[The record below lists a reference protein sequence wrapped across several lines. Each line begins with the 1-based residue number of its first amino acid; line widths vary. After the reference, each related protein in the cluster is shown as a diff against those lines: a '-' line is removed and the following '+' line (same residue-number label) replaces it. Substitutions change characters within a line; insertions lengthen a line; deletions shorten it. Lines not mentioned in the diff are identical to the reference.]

1 MGPLANRRLLE
12 VIGTCKPQGTQEL
25 LQCEADIAVVILAR
39 NEEAV
44 IGKTLERLSPLIS
57 KPENIHVVA
66 DHCIDAT
73 AELARRAGVSVHIRT
88 QGGPAGKGPALRWW
102 LDRTHEKSTPSQV
115 VVVLDAD
122 SFVATNFFPVVLKF
136 ISLGKE
142 VLQTRVE
149 PIFYSTQTI
158 ASLAALSEITDQR
171 VYDAFRARLGWPVR
185 LRGTGMVFRRSV
197 LEAVS
202 HSLHTLTE
210 DVELSL
216 LLSSKGISISFV
228 QETVVFDPKPCN
240 EKAAIN
246 QRARWLKGQFQVLQ
260 SYPKEIGKLLL
271 SGFPGWSLLGSVL
284 FKPRS
289 LVFVVKIAA
298 AILSAILAGKY
309 GENAFFF
316 LTFSALMILSILVHS
331 IAILSSLRYLEK
343 GVSAIKTLLAIPFFF
358 LLWIRS
364 FLLAVVTN
372 EPWLRSRPLVYKI
385 VVTEPE
391 SAH

>member
-1 MGPLANRRLLE
+1 M
-12 VIGTCKPQGTQEL
+12 IGTHKHKDTQEYFE
-25 LQCEADIAVVILAR
+25 CEADIAVVILAR

-44 IGKTLERLSPLIS
+44 LGKTLERLSPLIKKS
-57 KPENIHVVA
+57 ENIHVVA

-73 AELARRAGVSVHIRT
+73 ADIARRAGVSVHIRT
-88 QGGPAGKGPALRWW
+88 QGGPDGKGPALRWW
-102 LDRTHEKSTPSQV
+102 LNRTHEKSTPSQV

-122 SFVATNFFPVVLKF
+122 SFVATNFFPVILKYV
-136 ISLGKE
+136 SLGKE

-149 PIFYSTQTI
+149 PIFYSAQTI

-185 LRGTGMVFRRSV
+185 LRGTGMVFKRSV
-197 LEAVS
+197 LKAVS

-216 LLSSKGISISFV
+216 LLSSKGIPITFV
-228 QETVVFDPKPCN
+228 QETAVFDPKPCN
-240 EKAAIN
+240 ETAAIN

-289 LVFVVKIAA
+289 LVFAVKIAA
-298 AILSAILAGKY
+298 AILSAILAGTS
-309 GENAFFF
+309 GEYAYLF
-316 LTFSALMILSILVHS
+316 LTFSAIMILSIFLHS
-331 IAILSSLRYLEK
+331 VAILFSLRYLEK
-343 GVSAIKTLLAIPFFF
+343 GGSAVKTLLAIPFFF

-364 FLLAVVTN
+364 FLLAVFTN
-372 EPWLRSRPLVYKI
+372 EPWLRSRPLVFNT

-391 SAH
+391 SAQ

>member
-1 MGPLANRRLLE
+1 M
-12 VIGTCKPQGTQEL
+12 
-25 LQCEADIAVVILAR
+25 CEADIAVVILAR

-44 IGKTLERLSPLIS
+44 LGKTLERLSPLIDN
-57 KPENIHVVA
+57 PENIHVVA

-73 AELARRAGVSVHIRT
+73 ADIARRAGVSVHIRT
-88 QGGPAGKGPALRWW
+88 RGGPTGKGPALRWW
-102 LDRTHEKSTPSQV
+102 LNRTREKSTPSQV

-122 SFVATNFFPVVLKF
+122 SFVATNFFPVVMKQV
-136 ISLGKE
+136 SLGKE

-149 PIFYSTQTI
+149 PIFYTAQTI
-158 ASLAALSEITDQR
+158 ASIAALSEIADQR

-202 HSLHTLTE
+202 HRLHTLTE

-216 LLSSKGISISFV
+216 LFSSQGIPISFV
-228 QETVVFDPKPCN
+228 QETEVFDPKPGN
-240 EKAAIN
+240 ETAAIN

-260 SYPKEIGKLLL
+260 SYPKEIGKLFL

-298 AILSAILAGKY
+298 AILSAIIAGKY
-309 GENAFFF
+309 GEYAYFF
-316 LTFSALMILSILVHS
+316 LTFSALMILSIFLHS
-331 IAILSSLRYLEK
+331 IAILFSLRYLEK
-343 GVSAIKTLLAIPFFF
+343 GGSAIKTLLAIPFFF
-358 LLWIRS
+358 LLWFRS
-364 FLLAVVTN
+364 FFLAVVTN
-372 EPWLRSRPLVYKI
+372 EPWLRSRPLVFSSI
-385 VVTEPE
+385 VNEPE
-391 SAH
+391 SAN

>member
-1 MGPLANRRLLE
+1 M
-12 VIGTCKPQGTQEL
+12 IGTRNHQDMQERFK
-25 LQCEADIAVVILAR
+25 CETDIAVVILAR

-44 IGKTLERLSPLIS
+44 LGKTLERLSPLIN
-57 KPENIHVVA
+57 KPESIHVVA

-88 QGGPAGKGPALRWW
+88 QGGPTGKGPALRWW
-102 LDRTHEKSTPSQV
+102 LNRTQEKSAPSQV

-122 SFVATNFFPVVLKF
+122 SFVATNFFSVVLKYV
-136 ISLGKE
+136 SLGKE

-149 PIFYSTQTI
+149 PIFYTSQTI

-171 VYDAFRARLGWPVR
+171 VYDALRARLGWPVR
-185 LRGTGMVFRRSV
+185 LRGTGMVFKRSV

-202 HSLHTLTE
+202 HRLHTLTE

-216 LLSSKGISISFV
+216 LLSSRGIPISFV

-240 EKAAIN
+240 ETAAIH

-271 SGFPGWSLLGSVL
+271 LGFPGWSLLGSVL

-289 LVFVVKIAA
+289 LVFFVKIIA
-298 AILSAILAGKY
+298 AILSAIIAGKY
-309 GENAFFF
+309 GEYAFF
-316 LTFSALMILSILVHS
+316 LLSFSALMILGIFLHS
-331 IAILSSLRYLEK
+331 IAILFSLRYMEK
-343 GVSAIKTLLAIPFFF
+343 GGSAIKTLLAIPFFF

-364 FLLAVVTN
+364 FLLAVITN
-372 EPWLRSRPLVYKI
+372 EPWLRSRPLVFNT
-385 VVTEPE
+385 VVNEPE

>member
-1 MGPLANRRLLE
+1 
-12 VIGTCKPQGTQEL
+12 VIGTRRHQDTQERFK
-25 LQCEADIAVVILAR
+25 CEADIAVVILAR

-44 IGKTLERLSPLIS
+44 LGKTLERLSPLINN
-57 KPENIHVVA
+57 PENIHVVA

-73 AELARRAGVSVHIRT
+73 ADIARRAGVSVHIRT

-102 LDRTHEKSTPSQV
+102 LNRTQEKSAPSQV

-122 SFVATNFFPVVLKF
+122 SFVATNFFPVVLQYV
-136 ISLGKE
+136 SLGKE

-149 PIFYSTQTI
+149 PIFYTAQTI

-185 LRGTGMVFRRSV
+185 LRGTGMVFKRSV

-216 LLSSKGISISFV
+216 LLSSRGIPISFV
-228 QETVVFDPKPCN
+228 QETVVFDPKPCS
-240 EKAAIN
+240 ETAAIN

-260 SYPKEIGKLLL
+260 SYPKEIVKLLL

-284 FKPRS
+284 FKPRA
-289 LVFVVKIAA
+289 LVFVVKIVA
-298 AILSAILAGKY
+298 AILSAIIAGKY
-309 GENAFFF
+309 GEHAFFF
-316 LTFSALMILSILVHS
+316 LAFSALMIWSIFLYS
-331 IAILSSLRYLEK
+331 FAIIFSLRYLEK

-372 EPWLRSRPLVYKI
+372 EPWLRSRPLVFSSI
-385 VVTEPE
+385 VNEPE

>member
-1 MGPLANRRLLE
+1 M
-12 VIGTCKPQGTQEL
+12 IGIRKSQDTQE
-25 LQCEADIAVVILAR
+25 QFKYEADIAVVILAR

-44 IGKTLERLSPLIS
+44 LGKTLERLSPLIN
-57 KPENIHVVA
+57 KLENIHVVA

-73 AELARRAGVSVHIRT
+73 ADIARRAGVSVHIRT

-102 LDRTHEKSTPSQV
+102 LNRTQEKSAPSQV

-122 SFVATNFFPVVLKF
+122 SFIATNFFPVVLKYV
-136 ISLGKE
+136 SLGKE

-149 PIFYSTQTI
+149 PIFYAAQTI
-158 ASLAALSEITDQR
+158 ASLAALSEITNQR

-185 LRGTGMVFRRSV
+185 LRGTGMVFKRSV

-216 LLSSKGISISFV
+216 LLSSRGIPITFV

-289 LVFVVKIAA
+289 LVFIVKIAA
-298 AILSAILAGKY
+298 AILSAIIAGKY
-309 GENAFFF
+309 GDYAFFF
-316 LTFSALMILSILVHS
+316 LTFSALMILSICIHS
-331 IAILSSLRYLEK
+331 LAILFSLRYLEK
-343 GVSAIKTLLAIPFFF
+343 GVSKIKTLLAIPFFF
-358 LLWIRS
+358 LLWLRS

-372 EPWLRSRPLVYKI
+372 ESWLRSRPLVYNT

>member
-1 MGPLANRRLLE
+1 
-12 VIGTCKPQGTQEL
+12 VIGTRKPQDTQEYYK
-25 LQCEADIAVVILAR
+25 CKADIAVVILAR

-44 IGKTLERLSPLIS
+44 LGKTLERLSPLIN
-57 KPENIHVVA
+57 KRENIHVVA

-73 AELARRAGVSVHIRT
+73 ADIARRAGVSVHIRT
-88 QGGPAGKGPALRWW
+88 QGGPDGKGPALRWW
-102 LDRTHEKSTPSQV
+102 LNRTHDKSTPFQV

-122 SFVATNFFPVVLKF
+122 SFVATNFFPTVLKY
-136 ISLGKE
+136 ITRGNE

-149 PIFYSTQTI
+149 PIFYSAQTI

-185 LRGTGMVFRRSV
+185 LRGTGMVFKRSV

-202 HSLHTLTE
+202 HSLRTLTE

-216 LLSSKGISISFV
+216 LLSSRGIPITFV
-228 QETVVFDPKPCN
+228 QETAVFDPKPCN
-240 EKAAIN
+240 ETAAIN
-246 QRARWLKGQFQVLQ
+246 QRARWLKGQFQVIQ

-298 AILSAILAGKY
+298 AILSAILAGKS
-309 GENAFFF
+309 GESAYLF
-316 LTFSALMILSILVHS
+316 LTFSALMILSVFLHS
-331 IAILSSLRYLEK
+331 VAILFSLRYLEK
-343 GVSAIKTLLAIPFFF
+343 GGSAIKTLLAIPFFF
-358 LLWIRS
+358 LLWVRS

-372 EPWLRSRPLVYKI
+372 EPWLRSRPLVFKT

-391 SAH
+391 SAQ